1 MENNKVLFFDNSNF
15 NLLYNILKKDLNSK
29 FNYYLEDKQ
38 GKSKLFNVMNQI
50 YIKNGEKNLKELN
63 LLCLRSVAPILKNMC
78 ENQNNQN
85 NIINDNNRNSSL
97 QRDMIMNKKVPEF
110 VDLRPEYLDKSNKN
124 INEEYNNMN
133 ERYNIKKPQTIDF
146 SLPVDNSENIQELD
160 TFQNDREKDL
170 YNENNDMSTD
180 INSLKKNN
188 SLVDFEEKQKN
199 MSKMIDLEINKRNER
214 NERKELKFIEK
225 QQEREIPENFINQ
238 SQNYDGEK
246 SLMDERN
253 YETFQIIKNNNN
265 DNVEFY
271 KNNLNIS
278 EEINNDLI
286 QYQEIKENKEDNI
299 IKREKNET
307 STTQHYLEITSL
319 SRNWENLPNISQL
332 NKFSTRYNFC
342 VNFNPAVNEWVNIPI
357 YENNIFTFASIYPDG
372 NIIPYSE
379 SNIEIYNEI
388 LKTGIC
394 PDININDPLLIYQQ
408 EFYDKEIND
417 KDIIR
422 NPFYNPDKP
431 KGEIIYYVKK
441 LISGNNGATVM
452 SIYKNI
458 QKIKLDSIII
468 PFDYLFTFS
477 NIVKKE
483 DLGNLIKLPINEK
496 INIDNYEVFNPIF
509 EQSIFS
515 YPYLILHIEEL
526 DGIYDSTSDAIRK
539 CFCKVSYY
547 DDWST
552 NTFASNETI
561 AIPGRFPGFVI
572 MKPANQEEEGK
583 LYPQSAL
590 ANLNKMT
597 IRILTPQGD
606 ILNLNTDNAIIE
618 QICYV
623 PLTQN
628 TFSKKYIAIRTKNW
642 LPSNM
647 FLVNQVI
654 QISNYNLLMK
664 SENQEVNIGIDY
676 LSGFLNR
683 NEGHTI
689 VNIGHIKNCQE
700 LGVDNIIMDSN
711 QDGYINILFIKS
723 DGYFEEEDGIWYP
736 SLGVKNKEGQEL
748 VSQELLEYLVSPG
761 LRGACYGRLINI
773 SVQINLSFSI
783 TTIDSDISKIESH
796 II

>member
-1 MENNKVLFFDNSNF
+1 MENNKTLFFDNSNF

-29 FNYYLEDKQ
+29 FNYLLEDSE
-38 GKSKLFNVMNQI
+38 GKSKLFDVMNQT
-50 YIKNGEKNLKELN
+50 YLKNEEKNLKELN
-63 LLCLRSVAPILKNMC
+63 LLCLRNVAPILKNMC
-78 ENQNNQN
+78 EKKN
-85 NIINDNNRNSSL
+85 NINIDDDNRNSSL
-97 QRDMIMNKKVPEF
+97 QRDMIMNKKVPDF
-110 VDLRPEYLDKSNKN
+110 VDLRPEYLDKSTKN
-124 INEEYNNMN
+124 INEEYNNIN
-133 ERYNIKKPQTIDF
+133 DRYNIKKPQSIDF
-146 SLPVDNSENIQELD
+146 SLPTDNSENIKELD
-160 TFQNDREKDL
+160 TFQNEREKDL
-170 YNENNDMSTD
+170 YHNEDNDMSTD
-180 INSLKKNN
+180 INSLKKINN
-188 SLVDFEEKQKN
+188 SLVDFEEKQQN
-199 MSKMIDLEINKRNER
+199 MSKIVDLEINKRNEI
-214 NERKELKFIEK
+214 NEKKELEFLEK
-225 QQEREIPENFINQ
+225 QKSTDIQEKFINQ
-238 SQNYDGEK
+238 PQNYDGK
-246 SLMDERN
+246 QSMMDERN
-253 YETFQIIKNNNN
+253 YETFQIIKNSND

-271 KNNLNIS
+271 KNNMSIS

-286 QYQEIKENKEDNI
+286 QYQEMKENKADNI
-299 IKREKNET
+299 IKKEKNET

-319 SRNWENLPNISQL
+319 SRNWENLPDISKL
-332 NKFSTRYNFC
+332 NKGSTRYNFC
-342 VNFNPAVNEWVNIPI
+342 VNFNPAINEWINIPI
-357 YENNIFTFASIYPDG
+357 YENNMFTFVNIYPDG
-372 NIIPYSE
+372 NIITYSE

-388 LKTGIC
+388 LRNGIC
-394 PDININDPLLIYQQ
+394 TDTNINDPLLIYQR
-408 EFYDKEIND
+408 EIYDKEFND
-417 KDIIR
+417 KEIIK
-422 NPFYNPDKP
+422 NPFYNSQKP
-431 KGEIIYYVKK
+431 KGKIVYYVKK

-452 SIYKNI
+452 NIYKNI

-477 NIVKKE
+477 NIIKKE
-483 DLGNLIKLPINEK
+483 ELGNLIKMPINEK

-539 CFCKVSYY
+539 SFCKVSYD

-572 MKPANQEEEGK
+572 MKPSNNEEGK

-606 ILNLNTDNAIIE
+606 ILNLNTDNAIID

-623 PLTQN
+623 PLTSN
-628 TFSKKYIAIRTKNW
+628 KFNKRFIAIRTKNW

-664 SENQEVNIGIDY
+664 SENQQVNIGIDY
-676 LSGFLNR
+676 LSKFMNR

-689 VNIGHIKNCQE
+689 VNIGHINNCKE
-700 LGVDNIIMDSN
+700 LGSDNIIMDSN
-711 QDGYINILFIKS
+711 QDGYINVLFIKS
-723 DGYFEEEDGIWYP
+723 EGYFDEEDGIWYP
-736 SLGVKNKEGQEL
+736 SLGIENKEGQDL
-748 VSQELLEYLVSPG
+748 VSQELMEYLISPG
-761 LRGACYGRLINI
+761 LRGVCYGRLINI

-783 TTIDSDISKIESH
+783 TTIDSDISKIESY